1 MTQALSGAAIA
12 AVLAVFWLLGRPR
25 TRLLSTTDTSAVAAL
40 NRTQMERLL
49 DPAAARGSED
59 DAATSAVA
67 LRHVRDGWPRDSRG
81 RTLLL
86 RHLQEQF
93 QQGGPLRRQ
102 AIATCVAWRNR
113 AALPLIRQ
121 GLRDSDPAVVA
132 LAAAAMVEFRGRT
145 SAGGMAMT
153 AAAQGATT
161 GAQPVAKP
169 PSNVSRTR

>member
-49 DPAAARGSED
+49 DPAAATGSED
-59 DAATSAVA
+59 AAAATPAA
-67 LRHVRDGWPRDSRG
+67 LHHVRDGWPRDSRG
-81 RTLLL
+81 RALLL

-113 AALPLIRQ
+113 ATLPLIRR

-132 LAAAAMVEFRGRT
+132 LAAEAMVEFRGRT
-145 SAGGMAMT
+145 SASGMAMAP
-153 AAAQGATT
+153 AAHGTRT
-161 GAQPVAKP
+161 EPQPVAKP